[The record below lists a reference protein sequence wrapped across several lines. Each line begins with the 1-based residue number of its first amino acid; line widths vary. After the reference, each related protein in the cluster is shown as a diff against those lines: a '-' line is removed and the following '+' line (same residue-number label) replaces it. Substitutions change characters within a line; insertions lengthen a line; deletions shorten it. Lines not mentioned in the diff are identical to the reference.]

1 MFFKREYLKDNF
13 LLKDCFIKNTS
24 LLTKYQNPC
33 TGIKYTTIE
42 YNNMLKNYIMLVQ
55 ESQERKVE
63 EAILN
68 IIHSPN
74 FI

>member
-42 YNNMLKNYIMLVQ
+42 YNNMLKNYIMLV
-55 ESQERKVE
+55 
-63 EAILN
+63 
-68 IIHSPN
+68 
-74 FI
+74 